1 MFVAHISDPHVGAGR
16 SLAFNVSDGALLL
29 EKTVSHI
36 AALPQLPDCLVLS
49 GDISVNGQS
58 GGYATAAEAE
68 AQTEE
73 PGQPGRS
80 SRATS
85 PRIR

>member
-29 EKTVSHI
+29 EKTVAHI
-36 AALPQLPDCLVLS
+36 AAMPQLPDCLVLS

-58 GGYATAAEAE
+58 GGYATAAEA
-68 AQTEE
+68 ATEVLVLLN
-73 PGQPGRS
+73 
-80 SRATS
+80 A
-85 PRIR
+85 